1 MDGAVVSPETT
12 DTGTISVRRSPADR
26 RMRKVLALPPDGPRQ
41 SIFGAHG
48 VVSKSIAISATRCLV
63 TYVAIPLL
71 GPIIGLSK
79 DIGPWVGIALSAI
92 TIVAIVAATRRFFA
106 ADHKWRWW
114 YASLGSVLI
123 VLAIVQAAI
132 DVVHLL
138 TR

>member
-1 MDGAVVSPETT
+1 MDSTLVSTPETI
-12 DTGTISVRRSPADR
+12 GVRRSPADR
-26 RMRKVLALPPDGPRQ
+26 RMRKLLRLSPDGPRE

-48 VVSKSIAISATRCLV
+48 VVSKSIAISAMRCLV

-79 DIGPWVGIALSAI
+79 EIGPWVGIALSTV
-92 TIVAIVAATRRFFA
+92 TIVAIIAATRRFFA

-123 VLAIVQAAI
+123 VLAMTQAAI
-132 DVVHLL
+132 DIVHLA